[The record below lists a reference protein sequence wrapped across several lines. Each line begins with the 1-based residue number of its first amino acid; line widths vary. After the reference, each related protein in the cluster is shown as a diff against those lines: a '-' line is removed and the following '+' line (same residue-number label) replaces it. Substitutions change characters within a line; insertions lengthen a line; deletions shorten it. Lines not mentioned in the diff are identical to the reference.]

1 LASSTTSS
9 HVNEVGRSFYG
20 VGHDGDFL
28 ADESVYPHTVR
39 EFLDSERAA
48 LDAWLATRTT
58 LIEVGCM
65 KGRHAEQA
73 LRAGKN
79 YIGIDIEPSYVEA
92 ASTWLTCEER
102 AGRYAKAF
110 TLDATGLTSLRR
122 MCPANILANSLI
134 FLPFNSFGNM
144 AQPLE
149 VLNSLAE
156 FGEAYLIS
164 TYDTSARTTE
174 ARQAYYAA
182 CNYDELSVSHSEAGV
197 RFVARNGLNSVAYHP
212 PHVFAMAEVARLP
225 MAAYQFCKIGALY
238 SSTRPVVADEHP
250 LELTSL
256 GVK

>member
-1 LASSTTSS
+1 
-9 HVNEVGRSFYG
+9 
-20 VGHDGDFL
+20 
-28 ADESVYPHTVR
+28 
-39 EFLDSERAA
+39 
-48 LDAWLATRTT
+48 
-58 LIEVGCM
+58 M

-174 ARQAYYAA
+174 ARKAYYAA
-182 CNYDELSVSHSEAGV
+182 VNYDELLV
-197 RFVARNGLNSVAYHP
+197 
-212 PHVFAMAEVARLP
+212 
-225 MAAYQFCKIGALY
+225 
-238 SSTRPVVADEHP
+238 
-250 LELTSL
+250 
-256 GVK
+256 